1 MTYRIFGGIKY
12 PVPGVNTAIEV
23 LSPSTETFVL
33 NNAVFEEW
41 ENDYGIDPPT
51 MEQIDEELERENKIY
66 AYFEYERDREKN
78 YPDGADQL
86 DMLFHDIKNGN
97 IENGSWVQ
105 SIQKVKDQF
114 PKPEEPMPDL
124 SDYKNLK

>member
-1 MTYRIFGGIKY
+1 M
-12 PVPGVNTAIEV
+12 NTVVEILA
-23 LSPSTETFVL
+23 PSTEKFSFINGTFD
-33 NNAVFEEW
+33 EW
-41 ENDYGIDPPT
+41 ENDYGMDPPT
-51 MEQIDEELERENKIY
+51 MEQMDEELDKQKEIY
-66 AYFEYERDREKN
+66 AYFEYERNREKN